1 MAQDPRAK
9 AASAAQ
15 QSKGLPQ
22 GFRAYTPFPFAGM
35 NMQDAPTAIDDKEFT
50 YMENF
55 LRIGGGM
62 LRTAWD
68 AGSPIYRGGNQS
80 IVFFFFYYIG
90 TTGYVA
96 VFLTDGSAVQV
107 QLSNLAQTQIGPA
120 GTFYTGAQKPACAQ
134 WGTLYLLI
142 SNNNSFNNFW
152 VWDGSILYQAGTAA
166 PNGVTL
172 LATGSN
178 YGTNPTVTAFG
189 GHGSG
194 MVLVPTVQ
202 AGGVVNVQITDPGTG
217 YEVGDIVQLAFT
229 GGGSNTSAQLLATL
243 NPGTVAA
250 ANITA
255 PGSGYTMATAAF
267 SGGGGTGAAGTPII
281 STGGVSSIAVTNGGS
296 GYTGGV
302 AVTFTG
308 GGGTGATATAVVQGG
323 VITEIDVTNAGT
335 GYTSAPTVVLTASA
349 GTGGAATASVSASG
363 TIIGMTITNPGTG
376 YTSAPSIAISGD
388 GTGATAVAVLAPTS
402 VSGVTVVNGGTG
414 FVYAPNLDFVGGG
427 GSGAT
432 GVATLTPTSVAKVNV
447 VAGGQNYAKPPVV
460 TFTGAIAGSGATAV
474 AVLDGG
480 QVVAVNVT
488 NGGSG
493 YTSNVE
499 VVFTPVKGDP
509 GSGAGAI
516 AIFSPTSIA
525 GVTMSN
531 YGLNYTDAP
540 AVEVQSG
547 ANESAYA
554 TVTLMPF
561 GVSGSWME
569 TFQQRLWIG
578 DPAPAPY
585 GTLPPGGNWQ
595 VSAPGGF
602 TDFATSDGGVL
613 FTNTDGFLKTRYVA
627 AKQSNGYLYFFGDDS
642 ISVVSNTNTSGSP
655 ATTTFNYQ
663 NVDPQSGIVWRDSL
677 IPYGRTL
684 LFGNNTGVY
693 GVYGGAATPVSKK
706 LDQLFTKAV
715 FPPTAGALTP
725 TSAIATLFNIKH
737 YLMLLTITDPDTGSP
752 RNVMVTWNEKEWVI
766 TSQSV
771 SLTSIGFNEVNSQF
785 TAYGT
790 DGNAIYPLFQAPS
803 ATLEKRL
810 DTKYYGGDNPLMVK
824 ELYGVWMCGQ
834 DQSAG
839 LAGIDCDLSL
849 TLSGLAL
856 QNNPAAPNMPN
867 QSVPSVETG
876 GTLSLLVAQP
886 EFQAPPPYFPV
897 WGTGVNGSFMNAE
910 LKLTT
915 TSPDIILSHLMI
927 GYTETVAFY
936 S

>member
-1 MAQDPRAK
+1 MADPK
-9 AASAAQ
+9 AAAAAQ
-15 QSKGLPQ
+15 NSKGLPQ
-22 GFRAYTPFPFAGM
+22 GFRAYTPFPFSGM
-35 NMQDAPTAIDDKEFT
+35 NVQDAPTAIDDKEFS
-50 YMENF
+50 YMLNF

-68 AGSPIYRGGNQS
+68 AGPAIYRSSNQK
-80 IVFFFFYYIG
+80 IVYYFFYYIG

-96 VFLTDGSAVQV
+96 VFLADGSAIQL
-107 QLSNLAQTQIGPA
+107 QLSNLAQTTIAGP
-120 GTFYTGAQKPACAQ
+120 GTFYDGTQVPACAQ

-142 SNNNSFNNFW
+142 SNNNAPNDFW
-152 VWDGSILYQAGTAA
+152 VWDGTTLYEAGTAA
-166 PNGVTL
+166 PNGVVL
-172 LATGSN
+172 LATGSS
-178 YGTNPTVTAFG
+178 YGSNPTVTAFG

-194 MVLVPTVQ
+194 MTFTPTVQ
-202 AGGVVNVQITDPGTG
+202 AGGVVNVQIDDPGSG
-217 YEVGDIVQLAFT
+217 YEVGDIVQLAFS
-229 GGGSNTSAQLLATL
+229 GGGSNTSAELVADL

-281 STGGVSSIAVTNGGS
+281 STGSVSSIAVTAGGS

-302 AVTFTG
+302 AVSFTG
-308 GGGTGATATAVVQGG
+308 GSGSGATATANVSGG
-323 VITEIDVTNAGT
+323 VLVSIDVTNPGT

-349 GTGGAATASVSASG
+349 GSGATATATVSASG
-363 TIIGMTITNPGTG
+363 TIVGMTITAPGSG
-376 YTSAPSIAISGD
+376 YTSAPGIVISGD

-414 FVYAPNLDFVGGG
+414 FVYAPNVEFVGGG
-427 GSGAT
+427 GAGAT
-432 GVATLTPTSVAKVNV
+432 GVATLTPTSIAKVNV
-447 VAGGQNYAKPPVV
+447 VAGGQNYAKPPTV
-460 TFTGAIAGSGATAV
+460 TFTGAMAGSGATAV

-516 AIFSPTSIA
+516 AIFSPTSIS

-547 ANESAYA
+547 ANQSAYA

-578 DPAPAPY
+578 DPAPAAY

-627 AKQSNGYLYFFGDDS
+627 ARQSNGYLYFFGDDS
-642 ISVVSNTNTSGSP
+642 ISVVSNTNTTGSP

-663 NVDPQSGIVWRDSL
+663 NVDPQTGLAWRDSL

-684 LFGNNTGVY
+684 LFGNNTGVF
-693 GVYGGAATPVSKK
+693 GVYGGAATPVSHK
-706 LDQLFTKAV
+706 LDQLFANAV
-715 FPPTAGALTP
+715 LPPTAGALTP
-725 TSAIATLFNIKH
+725 TSAIATLFNVKH
-737 YLMLLTITDPDTGSP
+737 YLMLLTVTDPDTGQPS
-752 RNVMVTWNEKEWVI
+752 NVMVTWNEKEWVL
-766 TSQSV
+766 TSQSIDLV
-771 SLTSIGFNEVNSQF
+771 SIGYNEVNSQF

-790 DGNAIYPLFQAPS
+790 DGSAIYPLFQTPS
-803 ATLEKRL
+803 ATLPKRL
-810 DTKYYGGDNPLMVK
+810 DTKYYGGDNPLMIK
-824 ELYGVWMCGQ
+824 ELYGVWMCAQ
-834 DQSAG
+834 DQSAT
-839 LAGIDCDLSL
+839 LAGIDCDLEL

-867 QSVPSVETG
+867 PSVPSVETG

-886 EFQAPPPYFPV
+886 QFQAPPPYFPV

-915 TSPDIILSHLMI
+915 TSPDFTLSHLML
-927 GYTETVAFY
+927 GYTETLAFY